1 MPDLNGQQVGPIGY
15 GMMGLTWRPV
25 PPSDEQAFAALR
37 KALEVGANFWNGGEI
52 YGPPGRNSLNLLERY
67 FAKYPEDADR
77 VVLSVKGIVGE
88 PCAGAANGP
97 PDNSPAEVR
106 RSIEACLK
114 DLGGRKKKIDIFEP
128 ARRDPKTPLAV
139 TLRVMEEYVNKGL
152 IGGIALSEVSA
163 ATIHEAVKITKI
175 VAVEVELSMWSTDVL
190 TNGVAAACAQYD
202 IPLVA
207 YAPLGR
213 GVSHLP
219 YLPRSI
225 EKHIADPRKM
235 LTGQFKSPE
244 DIPEGDVRKG
254 HPRFQPENFEINLQ
268 LVRQV
273 QELAAKKGCTP
284 AQLAIAWT
292 RALSARSDMPVI
304 IPIPGATTA
313 ERVEENTRL
322 LQLTDHELEEIN
334 GTLANFQVRGTRYP
348 AGVPVEG

>member
-1 MPDLNGQQVGPIGY
+1 MPDLNGRQVGPIGY

-37 KALEVGANFWNGGEI
+37 KALELGANFWNGGEI

-114 DLGGRKKKIDIFEP
+114 DLDGRKKKIDIFEP

-139 TLRVMEEYVNKGL
+139 TLRVMEEYINKGL

-175 VAVEVELSMWSTDVL
+175 VAVE
-190 TNGVAAACAQYD
+190 YD

-213 GVSHLP
+213 G
-219 YLPRSI
+219 
-225 EKHIADPRKM
+225 M

-273 QELAAKKGCTP
+273 QELAAKKGYTP

-292 RALSARSDMPVI
+292 RALSARSNMPVI

-313 ERVEENTRL
+313 ERVAENTRL

-334 GTLANFQVRGTRYP
+334 GTLANFEVRGTRYP